1 MSGIFVN
8 GVKKKCQGMTDFG
21 YYTEERGFNRKVS
34 ELENLVE
41 VFETENFGFH
51 IRLKSENRRVSAETE
66 GKIEK
71 KGRRLGNSLYQT
83 TEEPKMPGEY
93 EGPHQAVEAYAEY
106 ALEHGRTNGIS
117 MDDVDWDSLLEEQR
131 QK

>member
-8 GVKKKCQGMTDFG
+8 GVNKEGQGMTDFG
-21 YYTEERGFNRKVS
+21 YYTEERGHHRNVS
-34 ELENLVE
+34 ELGELVAEDKAYVVE

-71 KGRRLGNSLYQT
+71 KGRGLDSSLYQT
-83 TEEPKMPGEY
+83 TDDPTMLGE
-93 EGPHQAVEAYAEY
+93 
-106 ALEHGRTNGIS
+106 
-117 MDDVDWDSLLEEQR
+117 
-131 QK
+131 